1 VLASARSVK
10 LSLVGILAI
19 AYIGVALAARHL
31 PALGASAAT
40 AGQPTTPVKHVV
52 VIFKE
57 NRSFDEYFGRFPG
70 ANGATTAKKH
80 DGTIVSLAET
90 PDSVPADPGHGPD
103 AFRVAYDGGKMDGF
117 DLERNAYSK
126 TGRPL
131 ALSQMYQSDIPN
143 YWAYASRYAIADR
156 FFASWKGASFTNNLY
171 AIAAQAGI
179 YDPTL
184 NGRSVYTIPMSPTQK
199 PLRHWG
205 CDSPDDTR
213 VQMIDPRTRDLS
225 SMYPCFNFP
234 ALPNRL
240 SNNGI
245 SWHFYNTTGVQ
256 TVHNALDALKPV
268 RYDTQLWSQVVPT
281 TRFFTDLENNTLPS
295 VSWIVGQQLEH
306 PPASTCKGE
315 NQTVSY
321 VNAIMNSP
329 AWSSTAIFVVWDEWG
344 GFYDHVAPPQLDGIS
359 YGFRVPLIAISPYT
373 RAGSSSAGGSIS
385 STTYSHESILKFIED
400 NWGLASMTPADARAN
415 DMMDMFDFSRTPNPR
430 LVLPMRTCPSLTAA
444 EKQLLRTRNPD

>member
-1 VLASARSVK
+1 MSVSARSVK
-10 LSLVGILAI
+10 LSLAGILAI
-19 AYIGVALAARHL
+19 VCIGVGLAAVPP
-31 PALGASAAT
+31 PAVGGPAT
-40 AGQPTTPVKHVV
+40 AAQPTTPIKHVV

-70 ANGATTAKKH
+70 ANGATTAKRH
-80 DGTIVSLAET
+80 DGTVVSLAET
-90 PDSVPADPGHGPD
+90 PDSLPNDVGHGPD
-103 AFRVAYDGGKMDGF
+103 AFRLAYDGGKMDRF
-117 DLERNAYSK
+117 DLERGAYSS

-131 ALSQMYQSDIPN
+131 ALSQMYQRDIPN

-171 AIAAQAGI
+171 EIAAQAGI

-184 NGRSVYTIPMSPTQK
+184 NGRSVYKIPTSPSQQ

-205 CDSPDDTR
+205 CDSPADTL
-213 VQMIDPRTRDLS
+213 VQMINPTTRTLS
-225 SMYPCFNFP
+225 SMFPCFNFP

-240 SNNGI
+240 ANNGI

-268 RYDTQLWSQVVPT
+268 RYNAQLWSQVVPT
-281 TRFFTDLENNTLPS
+281 SRFFTDIANNTLPS
-295 VSWIVGQQLEH
+295 VSWIVDRQLEH
-306 PPASTCKGE
+306 PPASTCRGE
-315 NQTVSY
+315 NETVTY

-344 GFYDHVAPPQLDGIS
+344 GFYDHVAPPQIDGIS

-373 RAGSSSAGGSIS
+373 KAGSSPNGGSIS
-385 STTYSHESILKFIED
+385 STMYSHESILKFIED
-400 NWGLASMTPADARAN
+400 NWGLPSMTPADARAN
-415 DMMDMFDFSRTPNPR
+415 DMMDMFNFSRTPNPR

-444 EKQLLRTRNPD
+444 QKQLLRTRDPD

>member
-1 VLASARSVK
+1 
-10 LSLVGILAI
+10 
-19 AYIGVALAARHL
+19 
-31 PALGASAAT
+31 
-40 AGQPTTPVKHVV
+40 
-52 VIFKE
+52 
-57 NRSFDEYFGRFPG
+57 
-70 ANGATTAKKH
+70 
-80 DGTIVSLAET
+80 
-90 PDSVPADPGHGPD
+90 
-103 AFRVAYDGGKMDGF
+103 
-117 DLERNAYSK
+117 
-126 TGRPL
+126 
-131 ALSQMYQSDIPN
+131 
-143 YWAYASRYAIADR
+143 
-156 FFASWKGASFTNNLY
+156 
-171 AIAAQAGI
+171 
-179 YDPTL
+179 
-184 NGRSVYTIPMSPTQK
+184 MSPTQK

-344 GFYDHVAPPQLDGIS
+344 GFYDHVPPPQIDAIS
-359 YGFRVPLIAISPYT
+359 YGFRVPLISISPYT
-373 RAGSSSAGGSIS
+373 KAGSSPDGGSIS
-385 STTYSHESILKFIED
+385 STMYSHESILKFIED
-400 NWGLASMTPADARAN
+400 NWDIPSMTPADGRAN
-415 DMMDMFDFSRTPNPR
+415 DMMDMFNFSRTPNPR
-430 LVLPMRTCPSLTAA
+430 LVLPMRACPSLTAA
-444 EKQLLRTRNPD
+444 EKKLLRARPSD